1 MKGKLTLLAGAAIG
15 YIIGTRAGRER
26 YEQLKSSVNR
36 AWKDPRIQDRVN
48 EAEHFI
54 SDTAKH
60 TVPQMQERVTE
71 TARSAVDAA
80 RTRFGGNDDAGA
92 TYDEETAA
100 SHHEKSHHP
109 H

>member
-15 YIIGTRAGRER
+15 YVLGTRAGRER
-26 YEQLKSSVNR
+26 YEQLKASVSR
-36 AWKDPRIQDRVN
+36 AWKDPRVQERVT

-60 TVPQMQERVTE
+60 TVPQMQERVTG

-80 RTRFGGNDDAGA
+80 RSKFGGGR
-92 TYDEETAA
+92 DEFEPEEPVTPHHGT
-100 SHHEKSHHP
+100 SHH
-109 H
+109 

>member
-1 MKGKLTLLAGAAIG
+1 MKAKLTLLAGAAIG
-15 YIIGTRAGRER
+15 YVIGTRAGRER

-36 AWKDPRIQDRVN
+36 TWKDPRIQDRVN
-48 EAEHFI
+48 DAEQFI

-80 RTRFGGNDDAGA
+80 RTRFGGNDDVG
-92 TYDEETAA
+92 TYDEEAAA
-100 SHHEKSHHP
+100 SHDETSHHP